1 MPWFHVAV
9 IVLLKP
15 MLPKHRSHAMRGFRQ
30 IFLDTMSLS
39 CPFGGSPS
47 VHDLALDSQSE
58 ILYLLA
64 GRVMGGIS
72 LNKPLYLVPLI

>member
-1 MPWFHVAV
+1 
-9 IVLLKP
+9 
-15 MLPKHRSHAMRGFRQ
+15 MLPENRSHSMRDLRQ
-30 IFLDTMSLS
+30 IFLDIMSLS
-39 CPFGGSPS
+39 RPFGGSPS

>member
-47 VHDLALDSQSE
+47 VHDLALDSQNCVV
-58 ILYLLA
+58 LA
-64 GRVMGGIS
+64 CRQGDGR
-72 LNKPLYLVPLI
+72 NEP